1 METHLQTLLNEWRV
15 ATDLSLWFSLLSP
28 VAVSLAPGLQSSQ
41 AILGQLL
48 IFSMGYLFPLLIC
61 SCWDMGRNSEL
72 LKRWQ
77 SFCRSTK
84 SSGWFSLSYEW
95 GTSPYPLRAYF
106 WALLGVL
113 QCNNSVLSSGSD
125 MWQVFWSLCLT
136 SFTYHLY
143 LYSFIKYAI
152 NKKYLPFFS
161 GTWACLQK
169 LKASNQNKC
178 QDYFD
183 RLVEAAFRSD
193 IVGQFREV
201 YSVCRWEN
209 IQCRRTN
216 LFKVGRSDWSGCGA
230 WVLLFPGQCCLLLD
244 SCLVWVQAASYWRP
258 KSQ

>member
-1 METHLQTLLNEWRV
+1 MKRCFVNMETHLQTLLNEWRV

-113 QCNNSVLSSGSD
+113 QCNNSVLSSGFWHVAGFLIPLPYLVYLSLIF
-125 MWQVFWSLCLT
+125 VF
-136 SFTYHLY
+136 FH
-143 LYSFIKYAI
+143 
-152 NKKYLPFFS
+152 
-161 GTWACLQK
+161 
-169 LKASNQNKC
+169 
-178 QDYFD
+178 
-183 RLVEAAFRSD
+183 
-193 IVGQFREV
+193 
-201 YSVCRWEN
+201 
-209 IQCRRTN
+209 
-216 LFKVGRSDWSGCGA
+216 
-230 WVLLFPGQCCLLLD
+230 
-244 SCLVWVQAASYWRP
+244 
-258 KSQ
+258 